1 MKLFIFVKLL
11 LVFAWTLLPL
21 TAMAQTIEWSQQFGS
36 FESDEALAVATDAS
50 GIYAAGFTG
59 GILPDL
65 DKLGR
70 NDAFIRKFSANGSVL
85 WTRQFGTEYDDEA
98 RAILAVGGAIFVAG
112 DIGVQTPP
120 TTEIEADKR
129 DGFISR
135 YDPSGTLVWTRRIAS
150 TVGTPNNDRAN
161 ALAVDDTGIYVG
173 GSTAGILPGQIPVAG
188 WDGYLRKY
196 DAAGT
201 LVWTRQFGTSGFDN
215 VVAVAANA
223 TGIFVLGETDSA
235 FSEST
240 FAGGI
245 YDVFLRKYDAAGNLL
260 WARQFG
266 TDGNEFPAAA
276 AADATGLYISGATSG
291 RLPEQNS
298 APGYDA
304 FARRYDNGGNIVW
317 TRQFSATR
325 DVLATGLSLDAAS
338 IYIVGNVFGTL
349 PGQSG
354 GGGANEDV
362 FARKYD
368 LNGNAIWTRQF
379 GSDGTDV
386 ASGSALG
393 LGGLGGLF
401 IVGGT
406 PRVLLSPEPDGGFRD
421 ALLTRMAPG
430 TPTAPV
436 VFSGAVVNGASFRGG
451 APVSPGSIATVFGL
465 NLAGSSSG
473 SLVVQM
479 NSITAPVYAATATQ
493 INFQVPWE
501 LAGLAQAELKI
512 TIAGVA
518 SNTIQVPLAASQPAI
533 FTANSTGAG
542 QAVAV
547 IANTSSLAAPAG
559 VFAGSRPA
567 GRGEFITIYA
577 TGLGPVSNRPPT
589 GVPAPASPLSPITT
603 LIAVT
608 IGGISAPV
616 NFAGLAPG
624 FFGLYQINAQIP
636 SSLRPADAVP
646 VTVSVGGTLS
656 NTTTIAVR

>member
-1 MKLFIFVKLL
+1 M
-11 LVFAWTLLPL
+11 
-21 TAMAQTIEWSQQFGS
+21 
-36 FESDEALAVATDAS
+36 
-50 GIYAAGFTG
+50 
-59 GILPDL
+59 
-65 DKLGR
+65 
-70 NDAFIRKFSANGSVL
+70 
-85 WTRQFGTEYDDEA
+85 
-98 RAILAVGGAIFVAG
+98 
-112 DIGVQTPP
+112 
-120 TTEIEADKR
+120 
-129 DGFISR
+129 
-135 YDPSGTLVWTRRIAS
+135 
-150 TVGTPNNDRAN
+150 GTPNNDRAN

-173 GSTAGILPGQIPVAG
+173 GATAGILPGQIPVAG

-201 LVWTRQFGTSGFDN
+201 LLWTRQFGTSGFDN

-223 TGIFVLGETDSA
+223 MGIFVLGETD
-235 FSEST
+235 FGFPDQT

-245 YDVFLRKYDAAGNLL
+245 YDVFVRKYDAAGNLL

-304 FARRYDNGGNIVW
+304 FARRYDNGGNVVW

-325 DVLATGLSLDAAS
+325 DVLATGLALDASS

-349 PGQSG
+349 PGQAG
-354 GGGANEDV
+354 GGGANEDA

-368 LNGNAIWTRQF
+368 LNSNAIWTRQF

-386 ASGSALG
+386 ASGAALG

-406 PRVLLSPEPDGGFRD
+406 PRVLLSPEPAGGFRD
-421 ALLTRMAPG
+421 ALLTRMTAGSPT
-430 TPTAPV
+430 TPV
-436 VFSGAVVNGASFRGG
+436 LFSGTVVNGASFRGG
-451 APVSPGSIATVFGL
+451 APVAPGGIATVFGL
-465 NLAGSSSG
+465 NLAGGSSG
-473 SLVVQM
+473 SLLVQA
-479 NSITAPVYAATATQ
+479 NGITAPVYAATATQ
-493 INFQVPWE
+493 INFQVPWV
-501 LAGLAQAELKI
+501 LAGLSQAELKV

-518 SNTIQVPLAASQPAI
+518 SNVIPVALTAAQPGI

-547 IANTSSLAAPAG
+547 IANTTSLAAPLGA
-559 VFAGSRPA
+559 FSGSRPV

-577 TGLGPVSNRPPT
+577 TGLGPVGNQPPT
-589 GVPAPASPLSPITT
+589 GIASPSSPLSPITT

-616 NFAGLAPG
+616 SFAGLAPG
-624 FFGLYQINAQIP
+624 FFGLYQINGQVP
-636 SSLRPADAVP
+636 SSVAPADVVP
-646 VTVSVGGTLS
+646 VEVRIGGAQSNTVS
-656 NTTTIAVR
+656 IAVR